1 MSVEISFKTLRGLAY
16 LSGRPF
22 AELAREL
29 NADNT
34 NLVKFL
40 KRGAASIAQEKKV
53 LLAQLLGLDPETGT
67 MTPYIHHWDWNP
79 LDVPSEHLQEI
90 IRETLPG
97 GGVVTP
103 ISVLMNSV
111 EGLKQRFL
119 TRPGWVV
126 AANIGAC
133 AIIYESPKT
142 KFIQIIP
149 PNLYRGWL
157 AKPFKLEERDWI
169 WIKKVKNVSPE
180 EYTRL
185 IYDKSPTVPEV
196 REILHLPPLSTNKW
210 TWGRVMVMLQRQYPS
225 AEEYARKFHLDQK

>member
-1 MSVEISFKTLRGLAY
+1 MSVEISFKILRGLAY

-40 KRGAASIAQEKKV
+40 KRGAASIAQEKKIM
-53 LLAQLLGLDPETGT
+53 LAQLLGLDPETGT
-67 MTPYIHHWDWNP
+67 MTPNIHHWDWNP

-97 GGVVTP
+97 GGIVMP
-103 ISVLMNSV
+103 ISVPINSA
-111 EGLKQRFL
+111 EGIKQRFL

-126 AANIGAC
+126 AANIGPC

-157 AKPFKLEERDWI
+157 AKPFKLEERDWN
-169 WIKKVKNVSPE
+169 WKKVKIVSPE
-180 EYTRL
+180 EYIRL
-185 IYDKSPTVPEV
+185 ICDKSTTVSEV
-196 REILHLPPLSTNKW
+196 REMLNLPPLSTNKW
-210 TWGRVMVMLQRQYPS
+210 TWGRVMVMLQKQYPS
-225 AEEYARKFHLDQK
+225 AEDFARKFHLDKK